1 MLDVRKLRV
10 LQELSARGTLAETAD
25 VLGYTPSAVSQQL
38 TALEKECGHRLLL
51 KQGRTVAL
59 TPKAR
64 ILVEHTEKILHE
76 LTLAQTALEST
87 DDSPRRHRASRHFPD
102 RGDGVADGHARGPG
116 RHAP

>member
-1 MLDVRKLRV
+1 MSRRVVGVTLDNLGDLPPKCRRCVFW
-10 LQELSARGTLAETAD
+10 ELAPHIREQAEEF
-25 VLGYTPSAVSQQL
+25 GE

-87 DDSPRRHRASRHFPD
+87 DDSPAGTVRL
-102 RGDGVADGHARGPG
+102 
-116 RHAP
+116 